1 MLPKLVRRILLASAL
16 LGLGA
21 LVVVGFRATSAVAAP
36 LAQAAQTVR
45 IQNFTFNPNPLTVP
59 VGTTVTWMNQ
69 DPVPHTAT
77 ARNGA
82 FDTGTIAPGTSK
94 ALTMNTAGSF
104 EYFCKIHPRMVAR
117 LIVQQAPLPSTG
129 ASSPA
134 RMVLAALGV
143 LALLAGVAVTVG
155 RRHGLLGG

>member
-1 MLPKLVRRILLASAL
+1 MLPKLVHRILLASAL
-16 LGLGA
+16 LALGA
-21 LVVVGFRATSAVAAP
+21 LAVGGVTARVQAAP
-36 LAQAAQTVR
+36 LAQAAKTVR
-45 IQNFTFNPNPLTVP
+45 IQHFAFNPTPLTVA

-69 DPVPHTAT
+69 DPAPHTAT

-82 FDTGTIAPGTSK
+82 FDTGTIASGASK

-117 LIVQQAPLPSTG
+117 LMVQPAPLPSTG
-129 ASSPA
+129 ASGPA
-134 RMVLAALGV
+134 RVGLAALGV

-155 RRHGLLGG
+155 RRQGTLGS